1 MFPHPSDPQ
10 LSIRLPK
17 PLLDELDAAVKRER
31 YQRNRREGSG
41 TRSSIVR
48 RALNLYFNHR
58 LY

>member
-1 MFPHPSDPQ
+1 MYSQKSDPKI
-10 LSIRLPK
+10 SIRIPK
-17 PLLDELDAAVKRER
+17 PLLAELDAAANRER

-58 LY
+58 IC